1 MGHHSKIQD
10 MYKAIEVMMII
21 HNICIEWG
29 DKPEDLWDIDGADG
43 WSDNSEVEEDDGD
56 NEVEN
61 GIIGGEPHILLHET
75 ENWLL
80 EQGRQKQLI
89 LLNELIPE

>member
-1 MGHHSKIQD
+1 MGCHSKIQD

-21 HNICIEWG
+21 HNISIEWG
-29 DKPEDLWDIDGADG
+29 DKP
-43 WSDNSEVEEDDGD
+43 
-56 NEVEN
+56 EVEN
-61 GIIGGEPHILLHET
+61 GIIGGEPHIPLHET

-80 EQGRQKQLI
+80 EQGRQKWLI